1 MKISSISIK
10 RPTLVVVTFTVVVF
24 LGIFS
29 YNQLKYEL
37 LPKFTPPIFSVATV
51 YPGASSYEVEQSVS
65 KKLEDALS
73 SIEGLE
79 TIRTVSQ
86 QGVSMIILELNFNS
100 DINWAIQDARQKIG
114 AVRGDMPREIMDPI
128 INKVSLEDLPILYMG
143 AYSNQS
149 PVEFYELVRRD
160 IKPALSRLKGVA
172 NVNVSGGTEREIQ
185 VRLKR
190 SAMENHRIPVTQVLQ
205 SIKASSMDFPAGK
218 VENDEK
224 RTMIRLSGK
233 FDKIRD
239 LEELVVSIN
248 PHQSPVKLKEV
259 ADICDGKKDLTSL
272 TRINGKP
279 AVGITVQKQTDA
291 NAVEV
296 SRRVREEIHSLE
308 DRYQHNELHFA
319 IPKDTT
325 DFTMEAADAVMGD
338 LLNAIILVTL
348 VMILFLHSFRN
359 ALIVMLSVP
368 ISLISAFLGMYLF
381 DFTLNLMTL
390 LALSLVVGILVD
402 DAIVVLENVY
412 RHLEMGKDKWQATLD
427 GVREIG
433 ITVISTT
440 LVLVVVFLPVAL
452 TQSIITPI
460 INPFALVIVVST
472 LLSTLVA
479 LTVVPVL
486 TSRFSRLEKIRSN
499 TAAGHLVRWFEKRIE
514 AFSYLI
520 RRILVLALRHKPVT
534 LIIATL
540 LFIASLGLIA
550 GGFIGNEFISLG
562 DRGEFMLQVEMPAD
576 ASLKHTNQL
585 TRQAERIIFAHPKV
599 TSVYT
604 TVGATSDFFAIQG
617 GANKAEIQ
625 VKLVDKSQRNKHSNL
640 IAHELTE
647 EIRQRI
653 PGIRI
658 KKAIA
663 NIAGGTDQSPVQLV
677 IRSTNRD
684 TLNKYAP
691 LLLKKVS
698 DIPGTTDTR
707 LTIEGVNPEISV
719 EIDKEKMAGLGVT
732 MDQVGLTMQTA
743 FSGNDDAQFIDGR
756 EQYNIQVTLDP
767 FDRNNI
773 NDVQDLSFKNHMGQ
787 MVHLGQFADI
797 QYHFTSNRQER
808 YQRMP
813 SITLESQTLGREA
826 GVIGDDIAQM
836 LNKTDLPDA
845 IQVSFEGDLKYQEEA
860 FGKLGFAFIASI
872 FFVYLIMVALY
883 DSYIYPFVVLFSIPL
898 AIIGA
903 LLALALTQNALSLF
917 SLLGMIML
925 IGIVAKNA
933 ILVVDFTNILKAR
946 GYGTIHALFNATRL
960 RLRPILMTSV
970 SLIIGLLPI
979 ALASGAGAE
988 WKNGLAWVIIGG
1000 LTSSMLLTLVVVP
1013 VIYHLVD
1020 LSKEKVERLF
1030 KKPSA

>member
-1 MKISSISIK
+1 M
-10 RPTLVVVTFTVVVF
+10 VVVTFTVVMF

-29 YNQLKYEL
+29 YNQLNYEL

-51 YPGASSYEVEQSVS
+51 YPGASSHEVEQSVS
-65 KKLEDALS
+65 RELEDALS
-73 SIEGLE
+73 SIEGLQ
-79 TIRTVSQ
+79 TIRSISQ

-114 AVRGDMPREIMDPI
+114 AVRGELPREIMDPVVS
-128 INKVSLEDLPILYMG
+128 KVSLDDLPILYMG
-143 AYSNQS
+143 AYSSQS
-149 PVEFYELVRRD
+149 PDDFYELVRRD

-172 NVNVSGGTEREIQ
+172 NVNISGGAEREIQ

-190 SAMENHRIPVTQVLQ
+190 SALENHSISLVQVLHT
-205 SIKASSMDFPAGK
+205 IKASSMDFPAGK
-218 VENDEK
+218 VENDETN
-224 RTMIRLSGK
+224 TMIRLSGK
-233 FDKIRD
+233 FDEIRD
-239 LEELVVSIN
+239 LEELIVSGN
-248 PHQSPVKLKEV
+248 PHPSPVKLKEV
-259 ADICDGKKDLTSL
+259 ADIYDGREDLTSL
-272 TRINGKP
+272 TRINGQP

-296 SRRVREEIHSLE
+296 SRRVREELHSLE
-308 DRYQHNELHFA
+308 DRYGQIDLHFA

-359 ALIVMLSVP
+359 ALIVMISVP
-368 ISLISAFLGMYLF
+368 ISLVSAFLGMYLF

-412 RHLEMGKDKWQATLD
+412 RHLEMGKNKWQATLD
-427 GVREIG
+427 GIREIG
-433 ITVISTT
+433 ITVVSTT

-479 LTVVPVL
+479 LTVIPVL

-499 TAAGHLVRWFEKRIE
+499 SPAGRLVQWFERRID
-514 AFSYLI
+514 AFGLMI
-520 RRILVLALRHKPVT
+520 RRVLALALRHKSVT

-540 LFIASLGLIA
+540 LFIASLGLIG

-562 DRGEFMLQVEMPAD
+562 DRGEFMLQVELPAD

-585 TRQAERIIFAHPKV
+585 TRQAEQIIFAHPLV
-599 TSVYT
+599 TGVYT
-604 TVGATSDFFAIQG
+604 TVGTTSDFFAIQG

-625 VKLVDKSQRNKHSNL
+625 VQLADKSQRDQHSNI

-658 KKAIA
+658 RKAIA

-691 LLLKKVS
+691 LLLKIVG

-719 EIDKEKMAGLGVT
+719 DIDKEKMAGLGVT

-743 FSGNDDAQFIDGR
+743 FSGNDEAQFIDGQ
-756 EQYNIQVTLDP
+756 EQYDIRVTMDP

-773 NDVQDLSFKNHMGQ
+773 NDVQNISFMNHMGQ
-787 MVHLGQFADI
+787 TIDLEQFADI
-797 QYHFTSNRQER
+797 QYLFTSSRQER

-813 SITLESQTLGREA
+813 SITLESQVLGREA
-826 GVIGDDIAQM
+826 GVIGDEIAQM
-836 LNKTDLPDA
+836 LSKTDLPDE
-845 IQVSFEGDLKYQEEA
+845 IQVSFEGDLKYQEQA

-872 FFVYLIMVALY
+872 FLVYLIMVALY

-903 LLALALTQNALSLF
+903 LLALALTKNALSLF
-917 SLLGMIML
+917 SLLGIIML

-933 ILVVDFTNILKAR
+933 ILVVDFTNTLKKR
-946 GYGTIHALFNATRL
+946 GYGTIHALFSATRM

-1013 VIYHLVD
+1013 VVYHLVD
-1020 LSKEKVERLF
+1020 LGKAKAYHSKCPKTNNS
-1030 KKPSA
+1030 SA

>member
-1 MKISSISIK
+1 M
-10 RPTLVVVTFTVVVF
+10 VVVTFTVVVF

-65 KKLEDALS
+65 QKLEDALS
-73 SIEGLE
+73 SLEGVE
-79 TIRTVSQ
+79 TIRAISQ

-114 AVRGDMPREIMDPI
+114 AVRGELPQDIMDPI
-128 INKVSLEDLPILYMG
+128 VNKVSLEDLPILYMG

-149 PVEFYELVRRD
+149 PGDFYERVRRD

-172 NVNVSGGTEREIQ
+172 NVNVSGGAEREIQ

-190 SAMENHRIPVTQVLQ
+190 SAMENHRISVPQVLHT
-205 SIKASSMDFPAGK
+205 IKASSMDFPAGR
-218 VENDEK
+218 VENDK
-224 RTMIRLSGK
+224 TRTMIRLSGK
-233 FDKIRD
+233 FDEISD
-239 LEELVVSIN
+239 LEELIVSSN

-259 ADICDGKKDLTSL
+259 ADIYDGREDLTSL
-272 TRINGKP
+272 TRINGQP

-296 SRRVREEIHSLE
+296 SRRVREELQSLE
-308 DRYQHNELHFA
+308 DRYQQDGLHFA

-338 LLNAIILVTL
+338 LFNAIILVTL

-359 ALIVMLSVP
+359 ALIVMISVP
-368 ISLISAFLGMYLF
+368 ISLVSAFLGMYLF

-412 RHLEMGKDKWQATLD
+412 RHLEMGKDKWQATVD

-440 LVLVVVFLPVAL
+440 LVLIVVFLPVAL

-479 LTVVPVL
+479 LTVIPVL

-499 TAAGHLVRWFEKRIE
+499 SPGGYLVQWFERRIE
-514 AFSYLI
+514 AFGYLI
-520 RRILVLALRHKPVT
+520 RRILVLALRHKLVT

-562 DRGEFMLQVEMPAD
+562 DRGEFMLQVELPAD

-625 VKLVDKSQRNKHSNL
+625 VKLVDKLQRDKHSNL

-658 KKAIA
+658 RKAIA

-691 LLLKKVS
+691 LLLKKVG

-707 LTIEGVNPEISV
+707 LTIEGVNPEIIV
-719 EIDKEKMAGLGVT
+719 DIDKEKMAGLGIT

-743 FSGNDDAQFIDGR
+743 FSGNNDAQFIDG
-756 EQYNIQVTLDP
+756 EKQYNIQITLDA

-773 NDVQDLSFKNHMGQ
+773 NDVQNLSLKNHRGQ
-787 MVHLGQFADI
+787 MVQLEQFADI

-813 SITLESQTLGREA
+813 SITLESQVLGREA
-826 GVIGDDIAQM
+826 GVIGEDIAQM
-836 LNKTDLPDA
+836 LSKTDLPNE
-845 IQVSFEGDLKYQEEA
+845 IQVSFEGDLKYQDEA

-933 ILVVDFTNILKAR
+933 ILVVDFTNILKSK
-946 GYGTIHALFNATRL
+946 GYGTIHALFSATRL
-960 RLRPILMTSV
+960 RLRPILMTTFAM
-970 SLIIGLLPI
+970 IGAMLPLAFGGGAGHESNAPM
-979 ALASGAGAE
+979 ALA
-988 WKNGLAWVIIGG
+988 IIGG
-1000 LTSSMLLTLVVVP
+1000 LMSSTILTLLVVP
-1013 VIYHLVD
+1013 VIYRIMYPMD
-1020 LSKEKVERLF
+1020 AWMRKWYEKGNV
-1030 KKPSA
+1030 